1 MRTADSTCALFRRL
15 PAALLG
21 SLALLV
27 ATSVGRGDDKQPP
40 ASKPAAKDNLAKPQK
55 DPPLVARPEA
65 SFFGT
70 RASGKRFCIIADAS
84 NSMRGG
90 PLAQLKKEILLTLD
104 GLPSGSQFYVI
115 FFNAT
120 DIPMPFP
127 GWLDANKANVDKVR
141 PWVEK
146 MTTELKTLP
155 QSSFTRAFKLDPR
168 PDVIFFMTDG
178 FLQGKK
184 PDPVSHLKKL
194 NETNPKVVVHTIMFS
209 KQKAGAPKVEAAA
222 RQLRAM
228 AENNGG
234 TFRHVHHKDRR

>member
-1 MRTADSTCALFRRL
+1 VGA
-15 PAALLG
+15 
-21 SLALLV
+21 LALLL
-27 ATSVGRGDDKQPP
+27 ATSETRGDGKDPP
-40 ASKPAAKDNLAKPQK
+40 ASKPAPKDNVAKPTPK
-55 DPPLVARPEA
+55 DPPPAARPEA
-65 SFFGT
+65 SFFGL
-70 RASGKRFCIIADAS
+70 RASGKRICIIADAS

-104 GLPSGSQFYVI
+104 GLPPGSQFYII

-146 MTTELKTLP
+146 MTTQLKTLP
-155 QSSFTRAFKLDPR
+155 QSSFTRAFKLDPK

-178 FLQGKK
+178 FLHGKN
-184 PDPVSHLKKL
+184 PDPVSHLNKL
-194 NETNPKVVVHTIMFS
+194 NAGNPKVAVHTIMFS
-209 KQKAGAPKVEAAA
+209 KQKAGAPKVAAA
-222 RQLRAM
+222 AKQLRGM

-234 TFRHVHHKDRR
+234 TFRHVTQKERR